1 MPKMLDAEK
10 IIRAMQRRYKENE
23 RLSRE
28 HGSDINTPPHL
39 VWLDAIQ
46 LIRNGGRWPR
56 QARDDQFSDFSWEEI
71 AGIDEDCGVK
81 GQKVEPQDL
90 IEA

>member
-1 MPKMLDAEK
+1 MPKMLDADK

-23 RLSRE
+23 KLSSK
-28 HGSDINTPPHL
+28 HGSSFNTPPHL

-56 QARDDQFSDFSWEEI
+56 QYKNENFSDFSWEEI
-71 AGIDEDCGVK
+71 AGMDGDCGAK
-81 GQKVEPQDL
+81 GQKFDPKDF
-90 IEA
+90 IKS